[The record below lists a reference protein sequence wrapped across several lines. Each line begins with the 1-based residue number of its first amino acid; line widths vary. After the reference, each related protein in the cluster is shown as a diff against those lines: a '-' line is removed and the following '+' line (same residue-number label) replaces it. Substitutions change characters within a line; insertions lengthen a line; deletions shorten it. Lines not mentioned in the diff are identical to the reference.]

1 MLSGSYRL
9 PIIISV
15 LLHLVLVIMVTLGWS
30 SASDEPRVF
39 KPRYVDAK
47 LYELKPKTIKQASP
61 GKKKPVKEDVQPQV
75 RELEQQK
82 SSALAKQKADAKQK
96 EEAKQKAEAQQKAAA
111 KKKAEAEAKK
121 KADAQKA
128 ADAKKKAEAE
138 AKKSAE
144 AKKKAD
150 ALKKAQAERN
160 AKEAEEKRRQ
170 QEIASAL
177 AEEEALLTAEVSD
190 AVAQSYIAMIV
201 DRIGR
206 NWSRPPSARRGMICE
221 LRIQL
226 IPTGEVVS
234 VVVTKSSGNSAF
246 DRSAEQAV
254 RKAERF
260 PELQKLDSAD
270 FDRNFRQIN
279 ITFDPQD
286 LRL

>member
-9 PIIISV
+9 PIFISV
-15 LLHLVLVIMVTLGWS
+15 LLHLILVLMVTLGWS

-82 SSALAKQKADAKQK
+82 SSALAEKKADAKQK
-96 EEAKQKAEAQQKAAA
+96 EEAKQKAEAKQQADA
-111 KKKAEAEAKK
+111 KKKAADAKK

-128 ADAKKKAEAE
+128 ADAKKKAAAD

-234 VVVTKSSGNSAF
+234 VTVTRSSGNASF

-260 PELQKLDSAD
+260 PELQKLDPAD
-270 FDRNFRQIN
+270 FESNFRQIN